1 VNLKKQLAAGIISL
15 ALPLVGWAHNH
26 GNLDMQH
33 SWIKQ
38 PVPGTMMT
46 GGFITITN
54 NGMDDEQLLSAS
66 SNIAKHTELH
76 TMVMVDGVM
85 KMREVEAGW
94 VIPPGETLTLKS
106 GGNHIMFIG
115 LSSML
120 MEGDKQTITLQFK
133 HAGEVE
139 RMFMVHKPET
149 AEMHSEAGH
158 NHDHDNH

>member
-1 VNLKKQLAAGIISL
+1 MNLNKLLAAGVISL
-15 ALPLVGWAHNH
+15 ALPLAGWAHNH
-26 GNLDMQH
+26 SNLDMQH

-54 NGMDDEQLLSAS
+54 NGMDDDQLLSAS

-94 VIPPGETLTLKS
+94 AIPAGETLTLKS
-106 GGNHIMFIG
+106 GSNHIMFIG
-115 LSSML
+115 LNTML
-120 MEGDKQTITLQFK
+120 MEGDKQTITLTFK
-133 HAGEVE
+133 LAGDIEQ
-139 RMFMVHKPET
+139 RFMVHKPET
-149 AEMHSEAGH
+149 VEMHSLAG
-158 NHDHDNH
+158 HDHDDH